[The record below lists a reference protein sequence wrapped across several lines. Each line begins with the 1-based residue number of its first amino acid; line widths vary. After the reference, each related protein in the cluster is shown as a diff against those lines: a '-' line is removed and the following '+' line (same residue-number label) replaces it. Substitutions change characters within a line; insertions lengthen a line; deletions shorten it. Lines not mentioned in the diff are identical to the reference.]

1 MIERR
6 EDLVLKAV
14 TGLESGVM
22 ASGSTCGVVTGGA
35 LGLALM
41 YDDLLQDGNID
52 AKAGV
57 LSLAAEYLKWFKQNF
72 GSTLCRERSGV
83 DWNTTWGHIRYFL
96 PGDRLAKCFWHIRGA
111 VRHLYT
117 YQGKDFSQVDSG
129 KKEIQDEPI
138 HCGQAVLKGIRD
150 RTGQGDPLLE
160 RLSLV
165 FNGGVG
171 LQGGVCGALAGAI
184 MGINLQLGMSI
195 RDISYFQTLKSFA
208 VGHINLLLDKPVGQ
222 TEPFGVSKEIVKK
235 FREEAGAIE
244 CHAILGKEFSGWAD
258 FQEHV
263 LSSEKCDGLIKLAT
277 NEASKVIEGYALWSD
292 QGKSLK

>member
-6 EDLVLKAV
+6 EDLVLKAA
-14 TGLESGVM
+14 TGLESGVV
-22 ASGSTCGVVTGGA
+22 ASGSTCGVATGGA

-41 YDDLLQDGNID
+41 YDDLLQEGNIC

-57 LSLAAEYLKWFKQNF
+57 LSLAGEYLKWFKQNF
-72 GSTLCRERSGV
+72 GTTLCRERSRV

-96 PGDRLAKCFWHIRGA
+96 PGDRLGKCFWHIRGA
-111 VRHLYT
+111 IRHLYT
-117 YQGKDFSQVDSG
+117 YQGKDFPQVDIG
-129 KKEIQDEPI
+129 KKEIQGEPI
-138 HCGQAVLKGIRD
+138 HCAQAVLKGIRD

-160 RLSLV
+160 RLSFV

-184 MGINLQLGMSI
+184 MGINLQLGMNI
-195 RDISYFQTLKSFA
+195 RDISYFHTLKSCA
-208 VGHINLLLDKPVGQ
+208 IGHINLLLDKPIGQ
-222 TEPFGVSKEIVKK
+222 TESFGVGKEILKR
-235 FREEAGAIE
+235 FREEAGSTE
-244 CHAILGKEFSGWAD
+244 CHAIVGKEFSGWTD

-277 NEASKVIEGYALWSD
+277 NEASKAIEGLA
-292 QGKSLK
+292 